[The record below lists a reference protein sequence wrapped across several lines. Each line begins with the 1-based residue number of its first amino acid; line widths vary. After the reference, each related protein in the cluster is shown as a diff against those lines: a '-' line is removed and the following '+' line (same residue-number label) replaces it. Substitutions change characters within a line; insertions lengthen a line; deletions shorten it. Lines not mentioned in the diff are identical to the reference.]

1 MNFVLAKSNPPTQG
15 KITITMAYWQKE
27 ETSLL
32 RLWIARRL
40 LLEKV
45 VQDHV

>member
-15 KITITMAYWQKE
+15 KITITLAYWYKE

-32 RLWIARRL
+32 RLWIARKL

-45 VQDHV
+45 VQEHV